1 MVTDNYEWFR
11 NLSVS
16 ERFEGHEL
24 ALKEH
29 CTPFDE
35 SLTADG
41 LPGEP
46 SGYIDSHEKAA

>member
-1 MVTDNYEWFR
+1 MVTGNYKWFR

-35 SLTADG
+35 SLTADV
-41 LPGEP
+41 LP
-46 SGYIDSHEKAA
+46 